1 MVLHLLETAPARD
14 IRHEKDV
21 ARVGLPSSYYIGR
34 CLVRGFPVSSS
45 SGLAVRPGPLPL
57 RGTGGAGTKQP
68 ACLGEAGE
76 VGLAAQG
83 YQVGVSLVEGQ
94 AVALLD
100 GGLVE
105 VDQGGV
111 G

>member
-34 CLVRGFPVSSS
+34 CLVRSFQVFAAN
-45 SGLAVRPGPLPL
+45 GLAVRPVPLPL
-57 RGTGGAGTKQP
+57 RGTTGPGTKQP
-68 ACLGEAGE
+68 ACLDEAGE

-83 YQVGVSLVEGQ
+83 YQVAVSLEEGQ
-94 AVALLD
+94 AVALID
-100 GGLVE
+100 
-105 VDQGGV
+105 D
-111 G
+111 